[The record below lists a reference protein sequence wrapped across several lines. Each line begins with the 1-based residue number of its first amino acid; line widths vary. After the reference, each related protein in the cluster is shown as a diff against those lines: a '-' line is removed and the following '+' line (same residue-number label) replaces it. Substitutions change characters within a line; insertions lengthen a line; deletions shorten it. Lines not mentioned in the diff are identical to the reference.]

1 MHKAASNSSEAASKT
16 TKAASNTSQVA
27 SNMIEATSSVHNEI
41 SSDTQEAGGWL
52 AQLCLKVNSEVSSL
66 YIIL

>member
-1 MHKAASNSSEAASKT
+1 MFIMRFPQTHKRQEAGLH

-27 SNMIEATSSVHNEI
+27 SNMIEATSGVHNEI

-52 AQLCLKVNSEVSSL
+52 AH
-66 YIIL
+66 